1 MSKITPKDVLAEVI
15 KVGEAEPDF
24 VYTEQPDVNYDGT
37 CHYLYGN
44 DEGEGR
50 GCIVGQALLNL
61 GIPKERIESFRE
73 DYADVFLPN
82 VLGLTEPD
90 AGSSEYV
97 TLRNLTYIQYAQ
109 DDGTPWGEAVKAYE

>member
-1 MSKITPKDVLAEVI
+1 MSKVTYEDVLAEVI

-24 VYTEQPDVNYDGT
+24 VYTEQPDADYDGT

-61 GIPKERIESFRE
+61 GISKERIESFRE

-82 VLGLTEPD
+82 VLALATPD
-90 AGSSEYV
+90 AYSSGYEALK
-97 TLRNLTYIQYAQ
+97 TLTYIQYAQ
-109 DDGTPWGEAVKAYE
+109 DSGEPWGEAVKTE

>member
-1 MSKITPKDVLAEVI
+1 MSKITYEDVLTEVI

-24 VYTEQPDVNYDGT
+24 VYTDQPDVNYGGA

-44 DEGEGR
+44 AEGEGR

-82 VLGLTEPD
+82 VLGIDSPGE
-90 AGSSEYV
+90 GSEEYT
-97 TLRNLTYIQYAQ
+97 TLKTITHIQFAQ
-109 DDGTPWGEAVKAYE
+109 DDGKPWGEAVKEGE